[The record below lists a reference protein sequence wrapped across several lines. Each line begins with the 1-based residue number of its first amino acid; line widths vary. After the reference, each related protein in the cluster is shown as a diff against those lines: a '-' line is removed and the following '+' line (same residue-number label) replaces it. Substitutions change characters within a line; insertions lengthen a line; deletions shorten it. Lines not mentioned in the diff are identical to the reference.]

1 MRKSLN
7 ASLFGLLVFPT
18 AFALQNPTPVID
30 VESASRIWVKGTSS
44 VRGWECQAPVFTPR
58 IVAAA
63 ENALA
68 AVLAGEKAIDSVIVA
83 IPTASMDCRNG
94 TMTGH
99 MKKAIKVAEFD
110 SITFAL
116 KSYNLAPTA
125 DDVTVTLDGTLTLGG
140 VTKDITITAL
150 GKATAEGTLQVTGT
164 YELSMKDYGLK
175 APSLMLGTM
184 KVHDKVT
191 VGFDLLLKN

>member
-7 ASLFGLLVFPT
+7 ISLFGLLVFPGVL
-18 AFALQNPTPVID
+18 ALQPATID

-44 VRGWECQAPVFTPR
+44 VRAWECQAPVFNTH
-58 IVAAA
+58 IVAS
-63 ENALA
+63 EDALA
-68 AVLAGEKAIDSVIVA
+68 GVLAGEKSIDSVIVS
-83 IPTASMDCRNG
+83 IPSATLDCHNG

-110 SITFAL
+110 SITFAV
-116 KSYNLAPTA
+116 KDYTVAAA
-125 DDVTVTLDGTLTLGG
+125 DSGMTVTLEGFLTLGG
-140 VTKDITITAL
+140 VTKDVTITAL
-150 GKATAEGTLQVTGT
+150 AKAGPEGTLQLTGKH
-164 YELSMKDYGLK
+164 ELSMKDHGLK